1 MPAKDAN
8 NRLLIVEDDPGMRS
22 QLRWCF
28 DSYEVIFANNRS
40 EALAAVRRLQ
50 PAVVLQDLGLPPD
63 AEGVTEGF
71 ASLNEIL
78 EIAPQTKVIVVTGH
92 HDKES
97 ALRAIA
103 GGAIDF
109 YQKPV
114 DVEVLGLIVSRAFH
128 IARLESELATFLD
141 DGELQVGRAEVKRAH
156 EGQMAL
162 MAEGG

>member
-71 ASLNEIL
+71 ASLNEI
-78 EIAPQTKVIVVTGH
+78 
-92 HDKES
+92 
-97 ALRAIA
+97 
-103 GGAIDF
+103 
-109 YQKPV
+109 
-114 DVEVLGLIVSRAFH
+114 
-128 IARLESELATFLD
+128 
-141 DGELQVGRAEVKRAH
+141 
-156 EGQMAL
+156 
-162 MAEGG
+162 